1 VAVRIFDNRLSQE
14 WKGFVLL
21 RRVTIAVAVVH
32 FSLAAASGYRAIVQ
46 VYDVTIESPAVIHP
60 GSPLIV
66 HASTSGRTRVE
77 VRVDL
82 VQGGRAE
89 TLSTTTVLSNDAFFY
104 DPRAKGVAIDVA
116 VPADILSRFYAGK
129 ATIRA
134 VATGRSQF
142 LRTPP
147 PTVDVLETR
156 LEPPK

>member
-1 VAVRIFDNRLSQE
+1 MAVRIFDNRLERE
-14 WKGFVLL
+14 WRGFVIL
-21 RRVTIAVAVVH
+21 RRIIIAVAVVH

-46 VYDVTIESPAVIHP
+46 VYDVTIGSAPVIRP
-60 GSPLIV
+60 GSPLTV
-66 HASTSGRTRVE
+66 HVSTSGRTRVE

-82 VQGGRAE
+82 VQGSRAE

-104 DPRAKGVAIDVA
+104 DPRAKGVAIDVI
-116 VPADILSRFYAGK
+116 VPADSLSRFAAGK

-147 PTVDVLETR
+147 PTVDELETR
-156 LEPPK
+156 IDPPR